1 LKYKYEKETCMNYTI
16 ALAGNP
22 NSGKTTLFN
31 ELTGAKQ
38 HVGNWPGVT
47 VDKKEGIYKKNKEI
61 NILDLPGTYSLSP
74 YSAEEVIARDYIVK
88 NKPDA
93 VINIV
98 DGTNIERNLY
108 LTLQIIETN
117 IPMVVAVNMMDEVED
132 TGIVINFEKLSEVFG
147 IPVIP
152 IVARKGK
159 GIDELMEAAV
169 RVADTKIAPKELKIF
184 DSNINTAIDAVYEIL
199 TSDYNL
205 SKRDAVEKDAVNY
218 WKAIKVVENDD
229 IVTDELTD
237 NQKPEIIAILNEA
250 EKYADGDTEAK
261 IADLRYKFITNLVSE
276 AVKKPKAHTETG
288 SDKIDKI
295 LTNRFL
301 AIPIFAIIMYI
312 MFALT
317 FSENLLFIE
326 GLLSP
331 GIWLAGVAE
340 TLWGYVA
347 GGVDALVANTSP
359 WVYSLVMDGI
369 IEGLGAIIGFIPL
382 VLVLY
387 MLISFLEDCGYMAR
401 IAFVMDRIFRKFGL
415 SGRSFIPLLM
425 GFGCGVPATMATR
438 TLDTEKDRTITTILT
453 GFMPCGAKLPIF
465 AMFVSTF
472 FVNSSKTLITYSL
485 YMLSIVVAIIVSL
498 LLNKFVYK
506 SKASNFVMELPKYRV
521 PTLKSIGIHGWEKVK
536 GFAVKAGTVIF
547 ISTIIIWALSNFNAD
562 SFNGVNA
569 ANNEDES
576 IMSEMDESFLASV
589 GNVIA
594 PVFKPLGFGEW
605 RPAVGVVTGWIAKE
619 MVVVTLAQLYNED
632 VNPEY
637 LEEFFSEFSEEELE
651 ELGFEDGVYDDEAA
665 FDIYAE
671 AILWEGGDE
680 NALKTM
686 KDDIKTDAA
695 AYAYMAFNLLCMPCF
710 AAVGAMKRELK
721 TWKKTGAAIG
731 VQMLTAYVVALII
744 YNVGSL
750 LA

>member
-1 LKYKYEKETCMNYTI
+1 MNYTI

-31 ELTGAKQ
+31 ELTGARQ

-74 YSAEEVIARDYIVK
+74 YSAEEVIARDYIVR

-108 LTLQIIETN
+108 LTLQIIETS
-117 IPMVVAVNMMDEVED
+117 IPMIVAVNMMDEVE
-132 TGIVINFEKLSEVFG
+132 TIGMTINFEKLSQSLGV
-147 IPVIP
+147 PVVP
-152 IVARKGK
+152 IVAKKGK
-159 GIDELMEAAV
+159 GLDELMKEAV
-169 RVADTKIAPKELKIF
+169 RVADNKITPKELKIF
-184 DSNINTAIDAVYEIL
+184 DSNINTAVDAVYEIL
-199 TSDYNL
+199 ASDYSL
-205 SKRDAVEKDAVNY
+205 SKDAVEKDAVNY

-229 IVTDELTD
+229 IITGELTD
-237 NQKPEIIAILNEA
+237 SQKPEIIAILNEA

-261 IADLRYKFITNLVSE
+261 IADLRYKFITSIVSDS
-276 AVKKPKAHTETG
+276 VKKPKVHTETG

-301 AIPIFAIIMYI
+301 AIPLFAIIMYV

-317 FSENLLFIE
+317 FSENLFFVE

-331 GIWLAGVAE
+331 GIWLAGIAE

-347 GGVDALVANTSP
+347 GGVDVLVANTSP

-369 IEGLGAIIGFIPL
+369 IEGIGAIIGFIPL

-387 MLISFLEDCGYMAR
+387 ILISFLEDCGYMAR
-401 IAFVMDRIFRKFGL
+401 IAFVMDRIFRRFGL

-438 TLDTEKDRTITTILT
+438 TLDTEKDRTITTIIT

-472 FVNSSKTLITYSL
+472 FVDGNKTLITYSL
-485 YMLSIVVAIIVSL
+485 YMLSIVVAIVVSL
-498 LLNKFVYK
+498 LLNKLVYK
-506 SKASNFVMELPKYRV
+506 SAASNFVMELPKYRV

-569 ANNEDES
+569 ENNEDGS
-576 IMSEMDESFLASV
+576 IMAEMDESFLASV
-589 GNVIA
+589 GNVVA

-605 RPAVGVVTGWIAKE
+605 RPTVGVVTGWIAKE
-619 MVVVTLAQLYNED
+619 MVVVTMAQLYDED
-632 VNPEY
+632 VNEEY
-637 LEEFFSEFSEEELE
+637 LEEFFSGFSEEELE
-651 ELGFEDGVYDDEAA
+651 ELGFEGGVYDEEAA

-671 AILWEGGDE
+671 GILWEGADE
-680 NALKTM
+680 NALRTM
-686 KDDIKTDAA
+686 KDDIKGDAG

-721 TWKKTGAAIG
+721 TWKKTGAAVG

-744 YNVGSL
+744 YNIGSL